1 MLTVF
6 PKKQAFTC
14 EVKVGGERDYL
25 CISSRWNCIMKLL
38 LCNIQRRYQL
48 CVRRNENALVLHR
61 VLRLSGWHDGLIAV
75 WLTIHEHVCVWRLL
89 RLFSQLGNPNIS
101 WLPVWPLICIISVG
115 EHAES
120 RSFCTICF
128 LAEWL
133 VSFIVMYACLNTHV
147 SLFVPFFYTHSHAD
161 EPMISASCST
171 VANCLFKIV
180 EKWVAHCSK
189 LWKNETRTVP
199 KFDKMSRALFK
210 IVGNI
215 SCPLFIMISK
225 LWKNESHTFHKL
237 NFEKMSHALYKIC
250 KMSCSLFKFL
260 EKK

>member
-1 MLTVF
+1 
-6 PKKQAFTC
+6 
-14 EVKVGGERDYL
+14 
-25 CISSRWNCIMKLL
+25 MKLL

-75 WLTIHEHVCVWRLL
+75 WLTINEHVCVWRLL
-89 RLFSQLGNPNIS
+89 RLISSQLGNPNIS

-133 VSFIVMYACLNTHV
+133 VSFIVMYTCLNTHV

-199 KFDKMSRALFK
+199 KFEKMSRALFK

-225 LWKNESHTFHKL
+225 LWKNESHTFHK
-237 NFEKMSHALYKIC
+237 
-250 KMSCSLFKFL
+250 
-260 EKK
+260 

>member
-1 MLTVF
+1 
-6 PKKQAFTC
+6 
-14 EVKVGGERDYL
+14 
-25 CISSRWNCIMKLL
+25 MKLL

-75 WLTIHEHVCVWRLL
+75 WLTINEHVCVWRLL
-89 RLFSQLGNPNIS
+89 RLISSQLGNPNIS

-171 VANCLFKIV
+171 VANCSFKIV

-189 LWKNETRTVP
+189 LWKNHVTRCT
-199 KFDKMSRALFK
+199 KFGTIICALFKNGGQFCGALFIQNYKKISHKLFKLWKHMSCALFK
-210 IVGNI
+210 I
-215 SCPLFIMISK
+215 C
-225 LWKNESHTFHKL
+225 KNESRTVQ
-237 NFEKMSHALYKIC
+237 N
-250 KMSCSLFKFL
+250 L
-260 EKK
+260 EKKGVAHCLFNMVEKWVAHCSQF